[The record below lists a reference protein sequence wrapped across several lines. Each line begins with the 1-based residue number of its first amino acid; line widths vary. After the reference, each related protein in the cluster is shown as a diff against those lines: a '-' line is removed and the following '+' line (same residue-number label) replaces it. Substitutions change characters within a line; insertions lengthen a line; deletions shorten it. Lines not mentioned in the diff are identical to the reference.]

1 MAEVKRGGEARGDRQ
16 GISAADDDATV
27 VAPRFD
33 ERESATARPV
43 VPLGSSNST
52 GAGEPGNF
60 PWRVNSRHLLL
71 AWAVVATLAAGTFAI
86 YRNTQTPEAQQVTL
100 QPAPSS
106 TAGETASPTPKTLR
120 REMPVAPVRAAK
132 MSEARDARPS
142 WEDRDW
148 SDSEEITRD
157 EKDEEELDEHA
168 RKEEKRRRKEEK
180 RRREEFEKE
189 TVRALKESRK
199 QAERLRERQKDE
211 GGKSRLI
218 GVITRGAGM

>member
-16 GISAADDDATV
+16 GITAADDDATV

-33 ERESATARPV
+33 EREAATARPV

-52 GAGEPGNF
+52 APVERGNF
-60 PWRVNSRHLLL
+60 SWRVNSHHLLL

-86 YRNTQTPEAQQVTL
+86 YRNTQTSEAQQVTL
-100 QPAPSS
+100 QPAPPS
-106 TAGETASPTPKTLR
+106 TAGETASPTPKPLR
-120 REMPVAPVRAAK
+120 REIPVPPVRAAK

-180 RRREEFEKE
+180 KRREEFEKE
-189 TVRALKESRK
+189 TERALKESRK